1 MQIYQS
7 AEDALLRSQHR
18 DPLLRHLTLTILA
31 WAARHAPDRAT
42 TPVIDIGCGVGR
54 TSLALAR
61 AGYDVIGIDP
71 SDRTVRLA
79 AAAAAADPL
88 AAGRAAFYVGDA
100 EADPPAAWHGAFG
113 LAVCSEV
120 IEHVTRPERVLA
132 YARTVLRPGGI
143 LILSTPHDPAQWT
156 VMDSYAGHVTRFSRL
171 DMDTLLAGW
180 DPMERGTE
188 GFPFQR
194 GVMQAYNALLRRRGA
209 EHRFEDFGD
218 SPAYRTY
225 VRLMPAL
232 LVVDHW
238 LRGLLLGTTW
248 MIVARR
254 RADADEAVAEVA

>member
-31 WAARHAPDRAT
+31 WAARHAPDRAA

-61 AGYDVIGIDP
+61 AGYDVIGVDP

-100 EADPPAAWHGAFG
+100 EADPPTAWRGAFG

-132 YARTVLRPGGI
+132 YARSVLRPGGI

-156 VMDSYAGHVTRFSRL
+156 VMDSYAGHVTRFSRM

-180 DPMERGTE
+180 DLLERGTE

-194 GVMQAYNALLRRRGA
+194 GVMQAYNTLLRRRGA

-232 LVVDHW
+232 LIMDHW
-238 LRGLLLGTTW
+238 LRGLQLGTTW

-254 RADADEAVAEVA
+254 RADADEAAAEVA

>member
-1 MQIYQS
+1 MQIYES

-31 WAARHAPDRAT
+31 WAARYAPDRGR
-42 TPVIDIGCGVGR
+42 TPAIDIGCGVGR
-54 TSLALAR
+54 TSLALVR
-61 AGYDVIGIDP
+61 AGYQVIGIDP

-79 AAAAAADPL
+79 SAAAAADPQVS
-88 AAGRAAFYVGDA
+88 GRAAFYVGDA
-100 EADPPAAWHGAFG
+100 ESDPPGAWHGAFG

-120 IEHVTRPERVLA
+120 IEHVNRPEKVLA
-132 YARTVLRPGGI
+132 YAQTVLRPGGI
-143 LILSTPHDPAQWT
+143 LVLSTPHDPAQWT
-156 VMDSYAGHVTRFSRL
+156 AMDSYAGHVTRFSRL
-171 DMDTLLAGW
+171 DMDALLAGW
-180 DPMERGTE
+180 EVLERGTE

-209 EHRFEDFGD
+209 EHRFEAFGD

-232 LVVDHW
+232 LAVDHW
-238 LRGLLLGTTW
+238 LRGLRMGTTW

-254 RADADEAVAEVA
+254 PSVTTARIDAV